1 MVIFL
6 GTGPSKGL
14 TADRSIQ
21 SSADVEHNQDDDH
34 DIHEGLP
41 QKLHTVFLAA
51 LAALYL
57 TLVTD

>member
-21 SSADVEHNQDDDH
+21 SSVDVEHNQDDSH
-34 DIHEGLP
+34 DIHEGFS
-41 QKLHTVFLAA
+41 KKMHASIHF
-51 LAALYL
+51 
-57 TLVTD
+57 